1 VLKNAGFQIHHEH
14 NHCGKCWWEFRRS
27 DDPASASLPKKLS
40 GENDVRARA
49 DWIHSETRLDQFAG
63 ATGPLEKN
71 HRPGQDRSGMKSTAL
86 SEWKGRAF
94 KITRQQEMVLR
105 ELAVQ

>member
-1 VLKNAGFQIHHEH
+1 
-14 NHCGKCWWEFRRS
+14 
-27 DDPASASLPKKLS
+27 
-40 GENDVRARA
+40 
-49 DWIHSETRLDQFAG
+49 
-63 ATGPLEKN
+63 
-71 HRPGQDRSGMKSTAL
+71 MKSAAL